1 MKIQKLRSK
10 LAIGLSLVLTA
21 GLVATGLP
29 AAHADTVGLQP
40 TAAQLAAWKGKEIT
54 YYFYNDSQ
62 AELDTTKSQIADF
75 EKLTGAKV
83 KLDVIPYTSL
93 DTQLQA
99 RLAAGNAPDVARL
112 NNPGL
117 YIKDS
122 LDLEQYFSR
131 KYSAEF
137 LKGSTLQVSDP
148 VTKKLIGVPYD
159 LSMNGPIINV
169 DQFKKAGVAIPTSWN
184 WATLIAAAR
193 KVQKANGTEY
203 AFAMDKSGHRFSTV
217 MSQFG
222 AFMVNSSQKNVL
234 PSSKARAE
242 KALKLITDLYKS
254 DEAPRDLWIGS
265 GTKYA
270 SPIAVFIGQQ
280 VPVFF
285 SGNFNL
291 ATLVRDAKFNFQVV
305 PNPKEL
311 NGGGWPG
318 GKFLVAFKASKT
330 PDLAAYFLH
339 YLADAAQMTE
349 MDKNCFWLPTR
360 NDVVAKGV
368 TYPSRQVDMGI
379 YLADTAATPAAAYG
393 IQSVPTLT
401 GNIYNKLRDLMTEIM
416 AGKITAKQAIET
428 QIAYIDTQL
437 ATLKK

>member
-1 MKIQKLRSK
+1 MKIQTLRSK

-40 TAAQLAAWKGKEIT
+40 TAAQLTAWKGKEIT

-62 AELDTTKSQIADF
+62 AELDTTKTQIAAF

-122 LDLEQYFSR
+122 LDLEQYFGR
-131 KYSAEF
+131 KYAAEF
-137 LKGSTLQVSDP
+137 LKGSTLQVTDS
-148 VTKKLIGVPYD
+148 VSKKLIGVPYD

-169 DQFKKAGVAIPTSWN
+169 DQFKKAGVAVPTSWN
-184 WATLIAAAR
+184 WAELIAAAK
-193 KVQKANGTEY
+193 KVRIANGTEY

-222 AFMVNSSQKNVL
+222 AFMVDKNQRNVL
-234 PSSKARAE
+234 PTSKFRAE
-242 KALKLITDLYKS
+242 KSLKMITDLYKA
-254 DEAPRDLWIGS
+254 DLAPRDLWIGT

-270 SPIAVFIGQQ
+270 SPVAIFIGQQ

-291 ATLVRDAKFNFQVV
+291 ATLVKDAKFNFQVV

-339 YLADAAQMTE
+339 YLADSAQME
-349 MDKNCFWLPTR
+349 QMDKNAFWLPTR

-368 TYPSRQVDMGI
+368 DYPSRQLDMSI
-379 YLADTAATPAAAYG
+379 YLADTAKTPAAAYG

-416 AGKITAKQAIET
+416 AGKITAKQAIQT
-428 QIAYIDTQL
+428 QTEFIDAQL
-437 ATLKK
+437 ATLRK